1 MVSDKTPHRGDWS
14 TTQQGY
20 KTGSW
25 EHRWIRKAWGCHIK
39 GFSQNAVLWLPS
51 LQFKQT
57 WNASRMSGL
66 CSLSVASMAMENLS
80 LGSVVL
86 CHPWCWLKE
95 EPWGWSECR
104 DKKGHFHMWRKMLTG
119 LEQSDKQQE
128 SCPENT
134 TLLQQSQYKQHTE
147 NCLPSLTCVLS
158 THCHCHFYRPRPMA
172 AETLTILASH
182 TNGIVD
188 LRRWESLA
196 YLAMC
201 PAKNQTRWCPATHS
215 CRQRRGPP
223 CLCWGRV
230 DVQTAS

>member
-25 EHRWIRKAWGCHIK
+25 ERRWIRKAWGCHIK

-66 CSLSVASMAMENLS
+66 YSLPVANMAMENLS

-86 CHPWCWLKE
+86 CHPWCWLQE

-104 DKKGHFHMWRKMLTG
+104 DKKGHFHMWRRMLAG
-119 LEQSDKQQE
+119 LEQSEQVLWQTAGELPWKHNPAATEPVQATHRELPTKLDL
-128 SCPENT
+128 CPSYP
-134 TLLQQSQYKQHTE
+134 LSLPFLQTQ
-147 NCLPSLTCVLS
+147 
-158 THCHCHFYRPRPMA
+158 
-172 AETLTILASH
+172 
-182 TNGIVD
+182 TNG
-188 LRRWESLA
+188 
-196 YLAMC
+196 
-201 PAKNQTRWCPATHS
+201 
-215 CRQRRGPP
+215 
-223 CLCWGRV
+223 GRNA
-230 DVQTAS
+230 DNISKSH